1 MIMTTTG
8 KIATG
13 FVLGS
18 MLGVTLGI
26 LFAPAKG
33 SKTRARLGDKATRI
47 GESVNE
53 NYQKVKNMVSKGKK
67 EVELINTQ
75 A

>member
-1 MIMTTTG
+1 MTTTG

-13 FVLGS
+13 FVVGS
-18 MLGVTLGI
+18 MLGVVLGI

-33 SKTRARLGDKATRI
+33 SKTRAFIGDQANQF

-53 NYQKVKNMVSKGKK
+53 NYQKVKSLMSKGKK
-67 EVELINTQ
+67 ESESMNTRQ
-75 A
+75 G